1 MTSSSPGRA
10 ELLIALFAALFGVVG
25 CSCSDQE
32 EAPPPKGQCF
42 DYSSWSGGTPTVT
55 ALELFAD
62 APQAGVIRRACNAI
76 SCHGADR
83 APKGQLYLGPPL
95 YDSTQTPI
103 QMTTLEI
110 TTVLSNVVAAASHTA
125 PGLKLIAPND
135 PQNSFLMMK
144 LDGCLDA
151 VKAECTSTQPGAF
164 TTNPCGDFMPQTG
177 YPLEATDRDK
187 IRRWIAQGAASPP

>member
-1 MTSSSPGRA
+1 V
-10 ELLIALFAALFGVVG
+10 IALVAALFGVVG

-32 EAPPPKGQCF
+32 EPQPKGQCF
-42 DYSSWSGGTPTVT
+42 DYSSWNGATPTVT

-62 APQAGVIRRACNAI
+62 APQSGVIRRACDAM
-76 SCHGADR
+76 SCHGSDR
-83 APKGQLYLGPPL
+83 APKGRLYLGPPL

-103 QMTTLEI
+103 PMIPAEI
-110 TTVLSNVVAAASHTA
+110 TTVLSSVVLADSHTA
-125 PGLKLIAPND
+125 PAVKLIVPND

-151 VKAECTSTQPGAF
+151 VKAECTSTQAGAL

-177 YPLEATDRDK
+177 FPLAAADRDE
-187 IRRWIAQGAASPP
+187 IRRWISQGAGP